1 MMPSLPKIV
10 SQSAVVGLDIG
21 TRVIKA
27 VEMRSGRQGIEIL
40 NIGIQPT
47 PLDSIAGGMV
57 MDARSLG
64 AAVRQCLDAA
74 GIKTRRVIS
83 SVSGQTSLVVRPIE
97 VPRMSRSELAE
108 TMKWEVERHIP
119 FVASEVIMDYQPL
132 IDPEDIP
139 EEQTTME
146 VLLAVAQED
155 LINAHLETLRLAKLE
170 PIAIDV
176 EPLAATRATV
186 DMEAD
191 QGTYDTTIAL
201 VNVGATTTDVS
212 IIRNGLLS
220 MARPVPVAG
229 DNLTRAIAEALGVEE
244 EEAERLKQ
252 EHGRVMLDAV
262 AAVAAPPAPVV
273 TEAPPVAAPT
283 VVAPAPRPEDESRV
297 APAFDLSA
305 ELEEERPSRPVYEIE
320 EEPAPAPAPAPAPS
334 PVAPTVALPE
344 PVSMEGGD
352 LEERVFRAMLPI
364 LSELVLEIRRTI
376 EYHRSRSPESSVS
389 RVVLYGGTARLENL
403 ERFLSNEIGIPVERA
418 DPLRLIDTS
427 HQPNDPEYLASVSC
441 LLPIAIG
448 LAIRNML
455 E

>member
-305 ELEEERPSRPVYEIE
+305 ELEEERPSLPLPPRRRL
-320 EEPAPAPAPAPAPS
+320 PS
-334 PVAPTVALPE
+334 
-344 PVSMEGGD
+344 
-352 LEERVFRAMLPI
+352 
-364 LSELVLEIRRTI
+364 RRRSRS
-376 EYHRSRSPESSVS
+376 RSRSPWRAATWRSAYFAPCFRSSPNWCS
-389 RVVLYGGTARLENL
+389 RFGAPSSIIAAGPRNPASPASCSMAAPRGSKTWSASSAMRSASRWNGPTRCASLTPA
-403 ERFLSNEIGIPVERA
+403 
-418 DPLRLIDTS
+418 TS
-427 HQPNDPEYLASVSC
+427 RTTRSIWPPFPACCRS
-441 LLPIAIG
+441 
-448 LAIRNML
+448 R
-455 E
+455 